1 MVLKNGLCF
10 PRINL
15 IIKNEFVNI
24 IEIVCLKTKKKNYK
38 QTRIVNYNKNNHI
51 T

>member
-15 IIKNEFVNI
+15 IIKIEFVNI
-24 IEIVCLKTKKKNYK
+24 IEIFCYIKKKKKNK
-38 QTRIVNYNKNNHI
+38 QTK
-51 T
+51 TTTTTKM

>member
-24 IEIVCLKTKKKNYK
+24 IEIFCYIKKKQQ
-38 QTRIVNYNKNNHI
+38 QTNTNCKLQ
-51 T
+51 